1 MDAMKHLTLAV
12 VTAALG
18 AAAAS
23 GYAADSQP
31 ASHPAIVVAKSAEVK
46 APAKPVPSTP
56 LKPHHYKPIHH
67 AYLGNKKPVERDA
80 QDAKRLKPPTA
91 AQSAT
96 APIPA
101 AAATASIAK

>member
-18 AAAAS
+18 VAAAS

-46 APAKPVPSTP
+46 IPAKEAKAPPVK
-56 LKPHHYKPIHH
+56 LHHYKPIHH
-67 AYLGNKKPVERDA
+67 AKLGTKKSSESA
-80 QDAKRLKPPTA
+80 ELSAKRLKP
-91 AQSAT
+91 AT
-96 APIPA
+96 PPA
-101 AAATASIAK
+101 TVPAVTASVAK

>member
-1 MDAMKHLTLAV
+1 MKHLTLAV

-31 ASHPAIVVAKSAEVK
+31 ASHPTIVVAKSAEVK

-56 LKPHHYKPIHH
+56 LKPHRYKPIHH
-67 AYLGNKKPVERDA
+67 AHLGSKKPVERED
-80 QDAKRLKPPTA
+80 QDTKRLKPSTT

-101 AAATASIAK
+101 AAATASVAK